1 MGSMFSFFQSLG
13 ISTDSHDFS
22 NIMKCDLATTSA
34 LSLRTLGRIS
44 SGPMDLHTFSF
55 IRLSLACSTVK
66 VGWNPVLSP
75 TASGSGSWQIW
86 GALPSV
92 KTEAKHLLSTLAFSM
107 SEEASSLSSFIRGG
121 KLSLVLLLLP
131 TYLQNPS
138 LLFFTSL
145 ATFSSICA
153 LAFLILSHV
162 QTTSLHSSQA
172 TQPCLHFLFLS
183 LFSPQFKL
191 QVLAQPCQSHGNQK
205 YTYPLKS
212 ICYALQNLFTLI

>member
-1 MGSMFSFFQSLG
+1 MVLADMGSLTTCEDWGKALIKYLSFF
-13 ISTDSHDFS
+13 H
-22 NIMKCDLATTSA
+22 
-34 LSLRTLGRIS
+34 
-44 SGPMDLHTFSF
+44 
-55 IRLSLACSTVK
+55 V
-66 VGWNPVLSP
+66 
-75 TASGSGSWQIW
+75 
-86 GALPSV
+86 
-92 KTEAKHLLSTLAFSM
+92 
-107 SEEASSLSSFIRGG
+107 EEFSSLSSFIRGG